1 MYCVSCGVA
10 HESGATVCVSCGQP
24 IRQFPIPPPIQNHLG
39 FAIFV
44 TLCCCLPL
52 GIVSLIF
59 AAQVNSKLAAGDVAG
74 AQKSAQTARTW
85 GFIAFIVGLLT
96 FGAGGAL
103 VTFLDK

>member
-1 MYCVSCGVA
+1 MYCTSCGAA
-10 HESGATVCVSCGQP
+10 HDTGATVCPSCGRP
-24 IRQFPIPPPIQNHLG
+24 IPQFQIPPPVQNHLG

-52 GIVSLIF
+52 GVVSLIF

-74 AQKSAQTARTW
+74 AQRSAQTARTW
-85 GFIAFIVGLLT
+85 ALIAFIAGLLT

-103 VTFLDK
+103 VTFLER

>member
-1 MYCVSCGVA
+1 MYCTSCGTA
-10 HESGATVCVSCGQP
+10 HAAGATVCPSCGRAIP
-24 IRQFPIPPPIQNHLG
+24 YFPAPPPIQNHLG
-39 FAIFV
+39 FAIFT

-74 AQKSAQTARTW
+74 AQSSAQTARTW
-85 GFIAFIVGLLT
+85 AFIAFITGLLT

-103 VTFLDK
+103 VTFLD